1 MKNLILPYAALFAT
15 GVIGAFVTKKVQ
27 AELLP
32 IWAPIGPSIVSGLL
46 WGFISRRSHSLSL
59 MSVLVDVIYT
69 AAFVVGFVMLGD
81 RLTPLQIAGFIVSL
95 LGVAMM
101 AA

>member
-1 MKNLILPYAALFAT
+1 MKNLILPYTALFTT

-27 AELLP
+27 SGSLP
-32 IWAPIGPSIVSGLL
+32 IWAPIGPSIVSGIL
-46 WGFISRRSHSLSL
+46 WGYISRRSQNLSL

-69 AAFVVGFVMLGD
+69 AAFVTGFIILGD

-95 LGVAMM
+95 IGVAMM

>member
-1 MKNLILPYAALFAT
+1 MKNLIIPYVALFMT

-32 IWAPIGPSIVSGLL
+32 IWAPVGPSIVSGIL
-46 WGFISRRSHSLSL
+46 WGLIAKRSHNLSL

-69 AAFVVGFVMLGD
+69 AAFVFGFFLLGD
-81 RLTPLQIAGFIVSL
+81 RLTPLQLAGFVVSL
-95 LGVAMM
+95 IGVAMM